1 MNNYSALFRA
11 VYGETKK
18 SDGVLGVLI
27 FYLHKDKSR

>member
-27 FYLHKDKSR
+27 LIFT

>member
-27 FYLHKDKSR
+27 FIFT